1 MNGFK
6 YFLAVFSVL
15 ACSVLAQDVRT
26 VVSVDTNS
34 TANVPSM
41 RIGSV
46 SADSVAA
53 GDVVLSGRVHENASG
68 LIYLPG
74 DNRTITL
81 AWPTNYMTAYTNYPG
96 NNRNYVDPLVTEW
109 FLNKSVDDLWANLA
123 VFGDKNFFV
132 RYTNSPPNNIQSL
145 LGYVS
150 NCVYLLSNV
159 EVQTSYNTVTNEIEE
174 LKTRIVR
181 TEATADRFGSGVTD
195 LDNIINS
202 RIDDMDA
209 GDMLDMIK
217 ILATYIKNGTTNAV
231 TVGE

>member
-1 MNGFK
+1 MNAFK
-6 YFLAVFSVL
+6 CFLAVFSVL
-15 ACSVLAQDVRT
+15 ACSVFAQDVRT

-34 TANVPSM
+34 VANVPGV

-81 AWPTNYMTAYTNYPG
+81 AWPTNYMAAYTNYPG
-96 NNRNYVDPLVTEW
+96 NNRNYVDPFVTEW
-109 FLNKSVDDLWANLA
+109 FLSETVKDLWADLA

-132 RYTNSPPNNIQSL
+132 RYTNSPPDNIQSL

-159 EVQTSYNTVTNEIEE
+159 EVQMSYNSVSNEIEE
-174 LKTRIVR
+174 LKTRIER
-181 TEATADRFGSGVTD
+181 TEVTANHFGAGVPD
-195 LDNIINS
+195 LDHIINS
-202 RIDDMDA
+202 DIEDMDA
-209 GDMLDMIK
+209 ENMLDMIK
-217 ILATYIKNGTTNAV
+217 TLALYIKNGTTNAV